1 MLVNAILIIKP
12 PSMKKKIL
20 YTLVMIVLILGI
32 AAGVMFSGILVMPTK
47 ASLAKA
53 TSVESY
59 DILEYQN
66 QRELDI
72 LADYAKG
79 SYTPQHPYII
89 QDPYQ
94 ANPLSAL
101 ILFETAEPA
110 QTTVT
115 VMGKNQYATFTY
127 TMDSFITHHEV
138 AVLGLYPGQKNQVDL
153 AIDYQNGQEE
163 TFEQLLQTEPLPYDF
178 PSLDVQVSK
187 PEKMEPGVDLM
198 IPCLDTNYTYLLD
211 ANGDVRGYFTNK
223 NFGHCTAM
231 RLLKNGRLLTT
242 GDVEK
247 LMPYNMYTLWE
258 MNLLGK
264 VFVEYEIPNAVHHDI
279 VELENGDFL
288 AASNNANMP
297 LGYDTREDV
306 VIRIDRQTG
315 AVIDEYDL
323 RQILDDSRDP
333 YTHYD
338 PGVQNAP
345 NRDWAHMNS
354 VAMDES
360 DNSIIVSSPIQSAVV
375 KFNADTKKIDW
386 ILSSPEGWDGEFS
399 KYRQYLLKPI
409 GTDFEWQW
417 GQHSVKILPD
427 TDGDPNTID
436 ILLFDNG
443 QARSF
448 TQANSVDPADN
459 YSRAVI
465 YRINEVDMTVEQV
478 WQYGQ
483 DLGSGAYATFL
494 GSVDQLTQT
503 GNFNIAFGG
512 MLRQDGVPVDDIVMG
527 VIGKTQVQSRVV
539 EVQRNGGEVFD
550 VSVTPNH
557 TSDAETYQVRKMD
570 LFTAAIRYS
579 LGESQG
585 QRKGVVQSGG
595 PTTYNLPNFFI
606 PRITLNFKQLYQQNG
621 ALIAQGNFLYQGK
634 SYMLGKVLF
643 VLKNQEHQ
651 YIFATNPGLNGDFA
665 ARLDLSQ
672 VQPGEY
678 AIYAAGGVVDGMDA
692 LGKVKPGYNPTGY
705 KIQVH

>member
-1 MLVNAILIIKP
+1 MI
-12 PSMKKKIL
+12 MKKKIL
-20 YTLVMIVLILGI
+20 IPIIMLLVILG
-32 AAGVMFSGILVMPTK
+32 AATGVLFSGLLVMPTN

-53 TSVESY
+53 TPVPNY
-59 DILEYQN
+59 DNLQAQN

-79 SYTPQHPYII
+79 SYNLQKPYII

-110 QTTVT
+110 QVTVT
-115 VMGKNQYATFTY
+115 VEGKDKYVTFPFTLEGF
-127 TMDSFITHHEV
+127 TTHHEV
-138 AVLGLYPGQKNQVDL
+138 PVLGLYAGQANQVDL
-153 AIDYQNGQEE
+153 SITTQSGQVE
-163 TFEQLLQTEPLPYDF
+163 TSRQMLQTEPLPYDF
-178 PSLDVQVSK
+178 PNLAVQVSK
-187 PEKMEPGVDLM
+187 PEEMEPGVDLM
-198 IPCLDTNYTYLLD
+198 TACLDTNYTYLLD

-223 NFGHCTAM
+223 YFGHCTAM
-231 RLLKNGRLLTT
+231 RVLKNGRLLAT
-242 GDVEK
+242 GDIEK

-279 VELENGDFL
+279 VELSNGDFL

-297 LGYDTREDV
+297 WGYNSREDV
-306 VIRIDRQTG
+306 VIRIDRETG
-315 AVIDEYDL
+315 AVIDQYDL
-323 RQILDDSRDP
+323 RQILDSRRAP

-338 PGVQNAP
+338 PGVIHAP
-345 NRDWAHMNS
+345 NLDWAHMNS

-360 DNSIIVSSPIQSAVV
+360 DDSIIVSSPIQSAVV

-386 ILSSPEGWDGEFS
+386 ILSSPEGWSGEFS
-399 KYRQYLLKPI
+399 RYQQYLLKPI
-409 GTDFEWQW
+409 GANFEWQW

-443 QARSF
+443 QSRSF
-448 TQANSVDPADN
+448 TEAGAVNPANN

-465 YRINEVDMTVEQV
+465 YRINEVNRTVEQI
-478 WQYGQ
+478 WEYGKN
-483 DLGSGAYATFL
+483 LGSGAYATFL
-494 GSVDQLTQT
+494 GNVDKMPQT
-503 GNFNIAFGG
+503 GNFNIDFGG
-512 MLRQDGVPVDDIVMG
+512 MLRQNGVPVDDIVAS
-527 VIGKTQVQSRVV
+527 VIGQQQMQSRVV
-539 EVQRNGGEVFD
+539 EVQPDGQEVFE

-570 LFTAAIRYS
+570 LYTPADQYV
-579 LGESQG
+579 LGKNPG
-585 QRKGVVQSGG
+585 QRKGLVQSNE
-595 PTTYNLPNFFI
+595 PTTYSLPNFFL
-606 PRITLNFKQLYQQNG
+606 PRISLHFDQLYQQNN
-621 ALIAQGNFLYQGK
+621 ALIVMGSFLYQGK

-643 VLKNQEHQ
+643 VLKNRQHQ
-651 YIFATNPGLNGDFA
+651 YIFSTNAGLNGDFEG
-665 ARLDLSQ
+665 RLDLKP

-678 AIYAAGGVVDGMDA
+678 AIYVAGGVVNGMDA

-705 KIQVH
+705 KIQVK

>member
-1 MLVNAILIIKP
+1 MKRKFLFTLLAIII
-12 PSMKKKIL
+12 
-20 YTLVMIVLILGI
+20 ILGV
-32 AAGVMFSGILVMPTK
+32 AAGVLFSGVLVMPTE

-59 DILEYQN
+59 DILEYQY

-79 SYTPQHPYII
+79 SYTPQNPYII

-101 ILFETAEPA
+101 IIFETAQPA

-127 TMDSFITHHEV
+127 TMDSFTTHHEV
-138 AVLGLYPGQKNQVDL
+138 AVLGQYPGQKNQVNL
-153 AIDYQNGQEE
+153 VIAFQNGQEE
-163 TFEQLLQTEPLPYDF
+163 TFEHLLQTEPLPYNF
-178 PSLDVQVSK
+178 PNLDVQVSN

-198 IPCLDTNYTYLLD
+198 IPCLDTNYSYLLD

-223 NFGHCTAM
+223 NFGHCTAT
-231 RLLKNGRLLTT
+231 RVLKNGRLLAT

-288 AASNNANMP
+288 AVSNNENFP

-306 VIRIDRQTG
+306 VILIDRQTG
-315 AVIDEYDL
+315 AVKEEYDL
-323 RQILDDSRDP
+323 RQVLDDRRDP
-333 YTHYD
+333 YNHYD

-345 NRDWAHMNS
+345 NRDWAHINS

-360 DNSIIVSSPIQSAVV
+360 DNSLIVSSPIQSAVV
-375 KFNADTKKIDW
+375 KYNADTNKIDW
-386 ILSSPEGWDGEFS
+386 ILSPPEGWDGEFS
-399 KYRQYLLKPI
+399 KYQQYLLTPI
-409 GTDFEWQW
+409 GANFEWQW
-417 GQHSVKILPD
+417 GQHSAKILPD
-427 TDGDPNTID
+427 TDGNPNTID

-443 QARSF
+443 QARSYA
-448 TQANSVDPADN
+448 QANSVNPADN

-465 YRINEVDMTVEQV
+465 YRINEVDKTVEQV
-478 WQYGQ
+478 WQYGKE
-483 DLGSGAYATFL
+483 LGSGAYATFL
-494 GSVDQLTQT
+494 GGVEQLTQT

-527 VIGKTQVQSRVV
+527 VIGKLQVQSRVV
-539 EVQRNGGEVFD
+539 EVQRNGEEVFD
-550 VSVTPNH
+550 VLVTPNH
-557 TSDAETYQVRKMD
+557 TSDAETYQVRKMH
-570 LFTAAIRYS
+570 LYTAAIQYS
-579 LGESQG
+579 MGETKG
-585 QRKGVVQSGG
+585 QRKGEVQSTGQ
-595 PTTYNLPNFFI
+595 TTYNLPNFFI
-606 PRITLNFKQLYQQNG
+606 PRITVNFNQLYQQNDT
-621 ALIAQGNFLYQGK
+621 LITKGDFLYRGK
-634 SYMLGKVLF
+634 SYLLGKVLF
-643 VLKNQEHQ
+643 VLKNKEHQ
-651 YIFATNPGLNGDFA
+651 YIFSTNPGVNGNFS

-672 VQPGEY
+672 VEPGEY
-678 AIYAAGGVVDGMDA
+678 AIYVVGGVVNGMDA
-692 LGKVKPGYNPTGY
+692 LGKVNPGYNPTGY
-705 KIQVH
+705 KIQVK